1 MKITTAGKHILNSGT
16 AGQGGA
22 TSVVLISGSGGGTLT
37 LGYFDEYGDF
47 IPFTDGVVTSPSQT
61 TIKHGIG
68 VKPVLDTTA
77 IGTLSVVIAGHS

>member
-1 MKITTAGKHILNSGT
+1 MKVETAGKHLLSSDIS
-16 AGQGGA
+16 GQGGA

-37 LGYFDEYGDF
+37 LGYFDDYGTF
-47 IPFTDGVVTSPSQT
+47 IAFTDGVVTSPSQT

-77 IGTLSVVIAGHS
+77 IGALSVVIAGHS

>member
-1 MKITTAGKHILNSGT
+1 VKITDVGKYTLNSGT
-16 AGQGGA
+16 LGQGGA

-37 LGYFDEYGDF
+37 LGYFDDYEDF
-47 IPFTDGVVTSPSQT
+47 IPFTDGIVTSPSQT

-68 VKPVLDTTA
+68 VKPVLDVTA

>member
-1 MKITTAGKHILNSGT
+1 MKIETTGKHILNSGT
-16 AGQGGA
+16 SGQGGA

-37 LGYFDEYGDF
+37 LGYFDDYGTF
-47 IPFTDGVVTSPSQT
+47 IPFTDGVVTVPSQT

-77 IGTLSVVIAGHS
+77 VGSLSVVLAGHS